1 MYMNKKVIVP
11 SIIGVLVL
19 TFVAGAAYW
28 ENTQL
33 MNKNEEKQQ
42 LVVVDD
48 DKSTETEP
56 ALPKK
61 QAGTYIT
68 YSSSAITS
76 TKGIKL
82 IFFHAPWCSQCRLI
96 ETDINAQG
104 VPDGVTVLKADYDS
118 NQELRKKYG
127 VTLQTTFVRV
137 NDDGSL
143 FKKYVAY
150 NEPTFDNVK
159 RNLL

>member
-1 MYMNKKVIVP
+1 MNKKVIVP

-19 TFVAGAAYW
+19 TAVAGAAYW
-28 ENTQL
+28 ENTQQ
-33 MNKNEEKQQ
+33 MDSSEETQQ
-42 LVVVDD
+42 LAAVNDD
-48 DKSTETEP
+48 NTTETEP

-61 QAGTYIT
+61 QAGTYVT
-68 YSSSAITS
+68 YSSTAVAS
-76 TKGIKL
+76 TKGTKL
-82 IFFHAPWCSQCRLI
+82 IFFHAPWCSQCRMI
-96 ETDINAQG
+96 EADINAQG

-118 NQELRKKYG
+118 NQDLRKKYG